1 MRPFFVHV
9 RLAHGM
15 RLESRPLKEHSLWHP
30 VLATN
35 SLTDAPLAVTLL
47 EQELVLWR
55 DAAGLAHAWT
65 DQCPHR
71 GAKLSLGRVCAGR
84 LECPYHGWQ
93 FEAGGQCVHV
103 PAVPAFV
110 PSASHSAR
118 IHAVVEAYGL
128 LWVQLQADVSVPLPA
143 FVAETDTQLRKVL
156 CGPYDVATS
165 APRIVE
171 NFLDMAH
178 FGFVH
183 EGWLGMREA
192 TSIDDYQVELTP
204 TGLLATQC
212 RAWQPQSNVH
222 STAPAQVEYTYEV
235 VAPYTAVLTKVPDAA
250 SVALQGFRESIALFI
265 CPTTPETSRVWFRLA
280 MADFDSPDTKLQ
292 DFQHTIFMQD
302 KPVLES
308 QRPRRLPLD
317 VRAEVHTTADK
328 ASSAYRR
335 FLKQETIT
343 FGVC

>member
-1 MRPFFVHV
+1 M
-9 RLAHGM
+9 
-15 RLESRPLKEHSLWHP
+15 EKERTLWHP
-30 VLATN
+30 VAASAALA
-35 SLTDAPLAVTLL
+35 DKPLPVVLL
-47 EQELVLWR
+47 EEDVVLWR
-55 DAAGLAHAWT
+55 DAQGQAHAWV

-71 GAKLSLGRVCAGR
+71 GAKLSLGTVCGGR

-93 FEAGGQCVHV
+93 FAPDGQCVHV
-103 PAVPAFV
+103 PALPDFV
-110 PSASHSAR
+110 PPASHAAR
-118 IHAVVEAYGL
+118 RYAVQECYGL
-128 LWVQLQADVSVPLPA
+128 IWVQLQADPAVPLPVFA
-143 FVAETDTQLRKVL
+143 AEADTQLRKVL

-171 NFLDMAH
+171 NFLDLAH

-183 EGWLGMREA
+183 DGWLGMRGA
-192 TSIDDYQVELTP
+192 THVEDYRVDSTP

-212 RAWQPQSNVH
+212 KAWQPQSSVH
-222 STAPAQVEYTYEV
+222 SIAPAQVEYRYEV
-235 VAPYTAVLTKVPDAA
+235 VAPYTAVLAKVPDAA
-250 SVALQGFRESIALFI
+250 SVAVHGFRESIALFI
-265 CPTTPETSRVWFRLA
+265 SPLTPETSRVWFRLA
-280 MADFDSPDTKLQ
+280 MADFASPDTALQ

-317 VRAEVHTTADK
+317 VRAEAHTAADK

-335 FLKQETIT
+335 YLKHETIT